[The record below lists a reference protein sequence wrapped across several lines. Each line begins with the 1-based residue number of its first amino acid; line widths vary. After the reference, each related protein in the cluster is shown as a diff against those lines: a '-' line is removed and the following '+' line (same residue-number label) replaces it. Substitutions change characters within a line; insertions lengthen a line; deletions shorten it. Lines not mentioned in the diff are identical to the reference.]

1 VKAVVVAIAHVAQ
14 RDAVEGE
21 TQLVLVEGADG
32 DARGPL
38 VGAEGVGGLEVHAR
52 QLLDHLD
59 RAGSRRRPFDLLEG
73 QRLDL
78 AALALAVDDQFFDGG
93 CVLGGMGCGGGEK
106 EGEGGGPR
114 DER

>member
-1 VKAVVVAIAHVAQ
+1 MARPQ
-14 RDAVEGE
+14 RNAVEGE
-21 TQLVLVEGADG
+21 AQLVLVEGPDG

-59 RAGSRRRPFDLLEG
+59 RAGARRRPLDLLEG
-73 QRLDL
+73 QGLDL
-78 AALALAVDDQFFDGG
+78 AALALAVDNQFLDGG
-93 CVLGGMGCGGGEK
+93 RILCGIGCGGGEK
-106 EGEGGGPR
+106 ESEGGGPR